1 MRSRLLFGLDYETKR
16 DIKNISSNKT
26 NRKKIALTADMV
38 EIMVKAEIDGTE
50 FRAIA
55 KELRISVGRRMWCY
69 MHSHQ

>member
-1 MRSRLLFGLDYETKR
+1 MKQKGTSKIFHL
-16 DIKNISSNKT
+16 IKPT
-26 NRKKIALTADMV
+26 EKKIALTADMV